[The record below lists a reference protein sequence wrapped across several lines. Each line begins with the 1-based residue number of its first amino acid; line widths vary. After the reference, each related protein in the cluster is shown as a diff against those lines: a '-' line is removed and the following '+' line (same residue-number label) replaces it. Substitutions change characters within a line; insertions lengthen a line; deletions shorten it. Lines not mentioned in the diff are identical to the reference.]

1 MAKSVKPVQAVRRT
15 MVKKVNVYA
24 PIPIRTVTPT
34 IYGKLEGVSMSPATI
49 LKCLIG
55 RATVHE
61 ILSDGSLLKL
71 TDKNYNTENRPAV
84 NKVAKQGKI
93 DKPKSAIA
101 PNDTRVK
108 KILLDDA
115 IKLNGLG
122 TIKTDEKVSEVQLNE
137 AKPETIEIENK
148 PNLVEDKEA
157 PMIMAQYSED
167 TSTETEKEEPK
178 DEDSELA
185 ELEAEIAKLEAEEA
199 ANKKPE

>member
-1 MAKSVKPVQAVRRT
+1 MAKSIKPVQAVRRT

-101 PNDTRVK
+101 PDDTRVK

-115 IKLNGLG
+115 IKLNDLG
-122 TIKTDEKVSEVQLNE
+122 TID
-137 AKPETIEIENK
+137 IENK
-148 PNLVEDKEA
+148 PNLIEDEEA

>member
-101 PNDTRVK
+101 PDDTRTK

-122 TIKTDEKVSEVQLNE
+122 TIKADSDIPAVNLND
-137 AKPETIEIENK
+137 AKPEKIEIENK
-148 PNLVEDKEA
+148 PNLVSEEEA
-157 PMIMAQYSED
+157 PIIMAQYNEN
-167 TSTETEKEEPK
+167 TSTEAENEKPK
-178 DEDSELA
+178 DEDAELA

-199 ANKKPE
+199 NNKPE

>member
-1 MAKSVKPVQAVRRT
+1 MAKSIKPVQAVRRT

-101 PNDTRVK
+101 PDDTRTK

-122 TIKTDEKVSEVQLNE
+122 TIKADSNIPTVNLNE
-137 AKPETIEIENK
+137 SKPEKIEIENK
-148 PNLVEDKEA
+148 PNLVSEEEA
-157 PMIMAQYSED
+157 PIIMAQYNN
-167 TSTETEKEEPK
+167 TSTEGEKEKPK
-178 DEDSELA
+178 DEDTELA

-199 ANKKPE
+199 NNKPE